1 MTEYFDKYLDSFV
14 LVFVNDIP
22 VFSANRYEH
31 KENFKTALE
40 VLGEKQLFAKHRK
53 CAFWVEAVSCLVH
66 VLSKDDNA

>member
-1 MTEYFDKYLDSFV
+1 M

-31 KENFKTALE
+31 KENFKTVLE

-66 VLSKDDNA
+66 DLSKDDNAWDPIKIEALVE